1 MTLATDAREPRRR
14 SRSEADEPRT
24 PQPDAPF
31 EGARIHHLNQ
41 GYGEKFAEFAAA
53 AKVVLTVPQL
63 MLLWAI
69 ETHAGGSQTT
79 MVEMSGIDRSTVAEM
94 VRRLAKRKYLER
106 RRTKE
111 DARAYAVKLTEDGKA
126 LLRQGKV
133 IAAKAD
139 KAIAALQRT
148 EAS

>member
-1 MTLATDAREPRRR
+1 MTLATDARETRR
-14 SRSEADEPRT
+14 SRSETDEPRT
-24 PQPDAPF
+24 PPPAPFF

-41 GYGEKFAEFAAA
+41 GYAEIFAEL
-53 AKVVLTVPQL
+53 AKKAGVKITVPQL
-63 MLLWAI
+63 MVLWAVD
-69 ETHAGGSQTT
+69 ARSGCSQTAL
-79 MVEMSGIDRSTVAEM
+79 VESTNVDRSTLADL

-139 KAIAALQRT
+139 KAIAAARSS
-148 EAS
+148 AA